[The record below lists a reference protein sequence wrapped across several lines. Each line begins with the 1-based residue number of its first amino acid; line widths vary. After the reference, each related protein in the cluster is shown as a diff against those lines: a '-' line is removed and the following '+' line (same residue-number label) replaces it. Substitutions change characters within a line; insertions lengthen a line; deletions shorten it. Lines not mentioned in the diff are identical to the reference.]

1 MGLTVAKGDPVRNCK
16 NVVPHAQKYR
26 FKSIKISA
34 ASFRVW
40 GIQKSNLGIAPMG
53 GEYAS
58 HNSSWNSLAAQNRKP
73 GLVTHIAR
81 VKLERR
87 VRIPLAHVVL
97 VLLVA
102 AEHTALAQWLSQ
114 EPAQ

>member
-1 MGLTVAKGDPVRNCK
+1 
-16 NVVPHAQKYR
+16 
-26 FKSIKISA
+26 
-34 ASFRVW
+34 
-40 GIQKSNLGIAPMG
+40 MG

-102 AEHTALAQWLSQ
+102 AEHAALAQWLSQ